1 MSRGL
6 DIQPAATA
14 SLGIDV
20 GGTNIK
26 WAVLDG
32 RTVAG
37 SGSEPTDQGGER
49 SVVAQVATLIR
60 ERGSGVA
67 GVGVTVPG
75 HVDAGTGRTGIVPNL
90 PGQWRDFP
98 LRDALARDTGR
109 QVALL
114 NDARAF
120 ALAELHLGAA
130 AELTDVLFVALGTGV
145 GGAAVLRRELLG
157 GAAGRIGEVGH
168 ISVRPGGPPCG
179 CGNRGCVDAI
189 AGGAGLV
196 RDAREATG
204 GDPLTPADVFAAAR
218 RGDPAA
224 AGVVDRARTAIAY
237 GVTNAC
243 ALLGISDVVLGGGLA
258 RHYPDLADVVGQ
270 HLARVAPLIGPS
282 QVRLAHFTDHS
293 AAIGAAIG
301 ATGGAGAAAASVA
314 GGAAGGTRNTTDQNR
329 LEHP

>member
-6 DIQPAATA
+6 DIQDGHW
-14 SLGIDV
+14 LGIDV

-32 RTVAG
+32 RTPVETG
-37 SGSEPTDQGGER
+37 STPTARDGER
-49 SVVAQVATLIR
+49 SVVAQVAALIG
-60 ERGSGVA
+60 ERA
-67 GVGVTVPG
+67 GGIRGAGITVPG
-75 HVDAGTGRTGIVPNL
+75 HVDDDTGRTGIVPNL

-98 LRDALARDTGR
+98 LREALARDTGQ

-130 AELTDVLFVALGTGV
+130 TELTDVLFVVLGTGV
-145 GGAAVLRRELLG
+145 GGAVALGRELLG

-168 ISVRPGGPPCG
+168 LSVLPGGPRCG

-196 RDAREATG
+196 AGGARPVG
-204 GDPLTPADVFAAAR
+204 GQAGPAAGGAWRTPADVFAAAAD
-218 RGDPAA
+218 GDPAA
-224 AGVVDRARTAIAY
+224 TEVVERARDAVAA

-258 RHYPDLADVVGQ
+258 RHYPDLAGAVGRR
-270 HLARVAPLIGPS
+270 LALVAPLIGPS
-282 QVRLAHFTDHS
+282 TVRHAHFTDHS

-301 ATGGAGAAAASVA
+301 ARTWS
-314 GGAAGGTRNTTDQNR
+314 TREMD
-329 LEHP
+329 

>member
-6 DIQPAATA
+6 D
-14 SLGIDV
+14 SWLGVDV

-32 RTVAG
+32 ETLAD
-37 SGSEPTDQGGER
+37 SGATPTPQDGER
-49 SVVAQVATLIR
+49 AVVARVAALIA
-60 ERGSGVA
+60 ERAGDA
-67 GVGVTVPG
+67 RGVGITVPG
-75 HVDAGTGRTGIVPNL
+75 HVDEATGRTGIVPNL

-109 QVALL
+109 HLALL
-114 NDARAF
+114 NDARAY

-130 AELTDVLFVALGTGV
+130 TALTDALFLVVGTGV
-145 GGAAVLRRELLG
+145 GGAVVLRRELLG
-157 GAAGRIGEVGH
+157 GAAGRVGEVGH
-168 ISVRPGGPPCG
+168 VSVQPGGPPCG
-179 CGNRGCVDAI
+179 CGNLGCVDAI

-196 RDAREATG
+196 AAARAAG
-204 GDPLTPADVFAAAR
+204 IGPTPADVFAAAA
-218 RGDPAA
+218 RGDMAA
-224 AGVVDRARTAIAY
+224 AEIVDRARTAIAY

-258 RHYPDLADVVGQ
+258 RQYPGLVEVVGR

-282 QVRLAHFTDHS
+282 TVRLAHFTDHS

-301 ATGGAGAAAASVA
+301 ARETH
-314 GGAAGGTRNTTDQNR
+314 QR

>member
-6 DIQPAATA
+6 DIQQS

-32 RTVAG
+32 RKLVG
-37 SGSEPTDQGGER
+37 SGSTPTDQGGER
-49 SVVAQVATLIR
+49 PVVGQVAKVIGEWT
-60 ERGSGVA
+60 GVGA
-67 GVGVTVPG
+67 VGVTVPG
-75 HVDAGTGRTGIVPNL
+75 HVDDATGRTGIVPNL

-98 LRDALARDTGR
+98 LRDALAQETGWH
-109 QVALL
+109 VALL

-130 AELTDVLFVALGTGV
+130 TDLADALFVTLGTGV
-145 GGAAVLRRELLG
+145 GGAVVLGRQLLG
-157 GAAGRIGEVGH
+157 GAAGRAGEVGH
-168 ISVRPGGPPCG
+168 ISVRPTGPPCG

-196 RDAREATG
+196 RDAG
-204 GDPLTPADVFAAAR
+204 GAADTPAAVFSAAE

-224 AGVVDRARTAIAY
+224 AEVVERARDAIAY

-243 ALLGISDVVLGGGLA
+243 SLLGISDVVLGGGLA
-258 RHYPDLADVVGQ
+258 RLYPDLTAAVGR
-270 HLARVAPLIGPS
+270 HLARVAPLIGPAR
-282 QVRLAHFTDHS
+282 VRLAHFTDHS

-301 ATGGAGAAAASVA
+301 ARQTP
-314 GGAAGGTRNTTDQNR
+314 DQTR